1 MAVFVV
7 YSRHSYPLRERILK
21 TPHNSMENLLDNLAD
36 ALVREGYQIFNDAFP
51 LTLVNGLWQE
61 LQDLPDSEL
70 KMAGIG
76 RQDDFQLN
84 RQIRR
89 DKIHWL
95 NGCTEIQEAFLA
107 WMESVRL
114 GLNRRLFMGLF
125 DYECHYASY
134 APGAF
139 YKKHLDAF
147 RNPLNPAQPNR
158 ILSTVLYLNP
168 KWQSG
173 DGGELLLYD
182 ESGSCLLQTIAPEY
196 GKLVIFLSDRFPHE
210 VAVANRERQSVAGW
224 FRTQGIL

>member
-1 MAVFVV
+1 MT
-7 YSRHSYPLRERILK
+7 
-21 TPHNSMENLLDNLAD
+21 TPHNLIEGLLDNLAD
-36 ALVREGYQIFNDAFP
+36 ALVRDGYQIINDTFP
-51 LTLVNGLWQE
+51 LSLVDGLWQE
-61 LQDLPDSEL
+61 FQTLPESEL
-70 KMAGIG
+70 RVAGVG
-76 RQDDFQLN
+76 RQDDFQVN

-95 NGCTEIQEAFLA
+95 DGNTEMQQAFLT
-107 WMESVRL
+107 WMEAVRL

-147 RNPLNPAQPNR
+147 KYPLNPAQPNR

-168 KWQSG
+168 EWRTG

-182 ESGSCLLQTIAPEY
+182 EDDTQLLQTVAPEY
-196 GKLVIFLSDRFPHE
+196 GKLMIFLSDRFPHE
-210 VAVANRERQSVAGW
+210 VLVAHRERQSIAGW

>member
-1 MAVFVV
+1 M
-7 YSRHSYPLRERILK
+7 RILT
-21 TPHNSMENLLDNLAD
+21 TPHNLIEGLLDNLAD
-36 ALVREGYQIFNDAFP
+36 ALVRDGYQIINDTFP
-51 LTLVNGLWQE
+51 LSLVDGLWQE
-61 LQDLPDSEL
+61 FQTLPESEL
-70 KMAGIG
+70 RVAGVG
-76 RQDDFQLN
+76 RQDDFQVN

-95 NGCTEIQEAFLA
+95 DGNTEMQQAFLT
-107 WMESVRL
+107 WMEAVRL

-147 RNPLNPAQPNR
+147 KYPLNPAQPNR

-168 KWQSG
+168 EWRTG

-182 ESGSCLLQTIAPEY
+182 EDDTQLLQTVAPEY
-196 GKLVIFLSDRFPHE
+196 GKLMIFLSDRFPHE
-210 VAVANRERQSVAGW
+210 VLVAHRERQSIAGW

>member
-1 MAVFVV
+1 MT
-7 YSRHSYPLRERILK
+7 
-21 TPHNSMENLLDNLAD
+21 TPDNLTEGLLDNLAD
-36 ALVREGYQIFNDAFP
+36 ALVRDGYQIFNQTFP
-51 LTLVNGLWQE
+51 PSLVNGLWQE
-61 LQDLPDSEL
+61 LQSLPENEL
-70 KMAGIG
+70 RIAGVG
-76 RQDDFQLN
+76 RQDDFQVN

-89 DKIHWL
+89 DKIRWL
-95 NGCTEIQEAFLA
+95 EGGTEMQQAFLA
-107 WMESVRL
+107 WMELVRL

-147 RNPLNPAQPNR
+147 KNPLNPAQPNR
-158 ILSTVLYLNP
+158 VLSTVLYLNP
-168 KWQSG
+168 EWRIG

-182 ESGSCLLQTIAPEY
+182 EDDAQLLETVAPEY

-210 VAVANRERQSVAGW
+210 VLVAHRERQSIAGW